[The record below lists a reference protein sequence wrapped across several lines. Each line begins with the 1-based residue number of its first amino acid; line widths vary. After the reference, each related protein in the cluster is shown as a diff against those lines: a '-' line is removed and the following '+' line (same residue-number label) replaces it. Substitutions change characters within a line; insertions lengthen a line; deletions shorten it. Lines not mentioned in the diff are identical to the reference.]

1 MLQLCLKQLFS
12 TAVMFIV
19 VYEGVIKVYLR
30 LVLTSP

>member
-1 MLQLCLKQLFS
+1 MLHLCLKQLFS

-19 VYEGVIKVYLR
+19 VYGGVINMYLC